1 MRREEGNVDSEKRG
15 KLLLL
20 AALIALPIFILKIVS
35 REAFPVWRIF
45 VNSLIY
51 FGSTFVGLLWALN
64 FQVKKKSFIH
74 IFQASLFVLS
84 EYLFIEFFFFQ
95 KFSRIYEAFILLALV
110 VAVFFANYF
119 IFLMVNVLNVNQF
132 KQIPLA
138 QVGRTISYI
147 SSIFMA
153 YFFTFSLMVSG
164 LATYILF
171 PLMILL
177 FFLIALLHYT
187 NTDLEGEELF
197 RKSFVTALIMIVL
210 LVAVM
215 FVGDMHEIISFA
227 PVVGYFLCVNVLTH
241 EKISNGYVKNFW
253 LYIVFLLSSLFLIL
267 MLNI

>member
-35 REAFPVWRIF
+35 REAYPIWRIF
-45 VNSLIY
+45 LNSLIY

-132 KQIPLA
+132 KQIPL
-138 QVGRTISYI
+138 Y
-147 SSIFMA
+147 
-153 YFFTFSLMVSG
+153 
-164 LATYILF
+164 
-171 PLMILL
+171 
-177 FFLIALLHYT
+177 
-187 NTDLEGEELF
+187 
-197 RKSFVTALIMIVL
+197 
-210 LVAVM
+210 LVDIY
-215 FVGDMHEIISFA
+215 G
-227 PVVGYFLCVNVLTH
+227 
-241 EKISNGYVKNFW
+241 
-253 LYIVFLLSSLFLIL
+253 VFLYL
-267 MLNI
+267 